1 MSKSTKTCAVL
12 AFTILASCS
21 ALAQWEP
28 AVSGTANLL
37 RGVALLDSGV
47 GYAVG
52 DGGTILKSTDAGATW
67 SALASGTGSTLY
79 DVHFFDDATGVAVGD
94 GGLILR
100 TTDGGASWGAV
111 TSGVRD
117 ALRAVSFS
125 GANGICSGGSL
136 DILYSSD
143 SGATWTVAQKNLF
156 ASGFFGAHMLSPTV
170 GFVTGQNAIF
180 QGIFGSTVDGGAHW
194 SFHTFYF
201 NNSEGSADD
210 VFFFDGATGI
220 TSGVVFDGTGAI
232 ARTTNTGSTWNSSL
246 FPQGLQ
252 GIDFPKP
259 EAGFTV
265 GFFGTIFKSTDL
277 GLNWSPQE
285 SGTTFDLLDVR
296 FASDGLTGLAAGAN
310 GTILRTTNGG
320 QAGGNDLELLSA
332 ASHMGHFDIELP
344 LVGPPGIECR
354 QGGGLPRFTVVLTFN
369 NEIALVDSAAATCG
383 YVRSS
388 KVNRDDAHQ
397 LLVDLVASSCNEQ
410 NVTVTVTG
418 VHDDEGGVLSFA
430 DVTMGLLLGDGTG
443 DGVVNSTDV
452 REAKRERNA
461 RTDADNFRV
470 DINTNGRID
479 NADFA
484 IVKTQVGTMLPP

>member
-28 AVSGTANLL
+28 VVSGTANLL

-67 SALASGTGSTLY
+67 SALASGTNSTLY
-79 DVHFFDDATGVAVGD
+79 DVHFFDDSTGVAVGD

-100 TTDGGASWGAV
+100 TTDGGASWPAV

-277 GLNWSPQE
+277 GLNWSAQE

-296 FASDGLTGLAAGAN
+296 FASDGLTGLAVGAN
-310 GTILRTTNGG
+310 GTILRTSNGG
-320 QAGGNDLELLSA
+320 SGDEFALVAA
-332 ASHMGHFDIELP
+332 ASRKGHFEIDLP
-344 LVGPPGIECR
+344 LTGTPGVECR
-354 QGGGLPRFTVVLTFN
+354 DGGARGNYNVALTFN
-369 NEIALVDSAAATCG
+369 HDLSSVDGAATSCG
-383 YVRSS
+383 TVGGFEIDPEDES
-388 KVNRDDAHQ
+388 Q
-397 LLVDLVASSCNEQ
+397 LLVRL
-410 NVTVTVTG
+410 TG
-418 VHDDEGGVLSFA
+418 VDCNAEDVTLTLTGVQDDAAGVLPSVE
-430 DVTMGLLLGDGTG
+430 VTMTLLLGDVSG
-443 DGVVNSTDV
+443 DGILNSTDV
-452 REAKRERNA
+452 RQTKRALKE
-461 RTDADNFRV
+461 RTDETNFRADV
-470 DINTNGRID
+470 NADGVID
-479 NADFA
+479 AVDFA
-484 IVKTQVGTMLPP
+484 IVKGQVAAGP

>member
-28 AVSGTANLL
+28 VVSGTANLL

-79 DVHFFDDATGVAVGD
+79 DVHFFDDSTGVVVGD

-100 TTDGGASWGAV
+100 TTDGGTSWGAV

-277 GLNWSPQE
+277 GLNWSAQE

-296 FASDGLTGLAAGAN
+296 FASDGLTGLAVGAN
-310 GTILRTTNGG
+310 GTILRTSNGG
-320 QAGGNDLELLSA
+320 SGDEFALVAA
-332 ASHMGHFDIELP
+332 ASRKGHFEIDLP
-344 LVGPPGIECR
+344 LTGTPGVECR
-354 QGGGLPRFTVVLTFN
+354 DGGARGNYNVALTFN
-369 NEIALVDSAAATCG
+369 HDLSSVDGAATSCG
-383 YVRSS
+383 TVGGFEIDPEDES
-388 KVNRDDAHQ
+388 Q
-397 LLVDLVASSCNEQ
+397 LLVRL
-410 NVTVTVTG
+410 TG
-418 VHDDEGGVLSFA
+418 VDCNAEDVTLTLTGVQDDAAGVLPSVE
-430 DVTMGLLLGDGTG
+430 VTMTLLLGDVSG
-443 DGVVNSTDV
+443 DGILNSTDV
-452 REAKRERNA
+452 RQTKRALKE
-461 RTDADNFRV
+461 RTDETNFRADV
-470 DINTNGRID
+470 NADGVID
-479 NADFA
+479 AVDFA
-484 IVKTQVGTMLPP
+484 IVKGQVAAGP

>member
-1 MSKSTKTCAVL
+1 MAKGTITGAVL
-12 AFTILASCS
+12 ALSILASS
-21 ALAQWEP
+21 AFAQWEP
-28 AVSGTANLL
+28 VASGTTNLL

-67 SALASGTGSTLY
+67 SALASGTNSTLY

-100 TTDGGASWGAV
+100 TTDGGASWASV

-117 ALRAVSFS
+117 PLRAVSFS

-156 ASGFFGAHMLSPTV
+156 ASGFFGAYMLSPTV

-210 VFFFDGATGI
+210 VHFFDGATGV

-232 ARTTNTGSTWNSSL
+232 ARTTDVGATWNSSF
-246 FPQGLQ
+246 FPEGRQ

-259 EAGFTV
+259 EVGFSV
-265 GFFGTIFKSTDL
+265 GFFGSIITSTDL
-277 GLNWSPQE
+277 GLSWSPQP

-296 FASDGLTGLAAGAN
+296 FASDGLTGLAVGAN
-310 GTILRTTNGG
+310 GTILRTDNGG
-320 QAGGNDLELLSA
+320 KGDELQFLAA
-332 ASHMGHFDIELP
+332 ASRKGHFDVDLP
-344 LVGPPGIECR
+344 LTGTPGIECR
-354 QGGGLPRFTVVLTFN
+354 DGGARGNYNLVLTFN
-369 NEIALVDSAAATCG
+369 KPLISVDEAATSCG
-383 YVRSS
+383 T
-388 KVNRDDAHQ
+388 VNGVIINPEDQTQ
-397 LLVDLVASSCNEQ
+397 LRVSLTGVACNAEDLIL
-410 NVTVTVTG
+410 TVTG
-418 VHDDEGGVLSFA
+418 VQDDAGGVLPTLN
-430 DVTMGLLLGDGTG
+430 VTMTLLLGDVSG
-443 DGVVNSTDV
+443 DGILNSTDV
-452 REAKRERNA
+452 QQTKSVLKE
-461 RTDADNFRV
+461 RTDASNFRA
-470 DINTNGRID
+470 DINADGRID
-479 NADFA
+479 AVDFA
-484 IVKTQVGTMLPP
+484 IVKAQVDAAR